1 MDLMDHLGLPAPN
14 AFDRHAPRCG
24 DPVLVVSDMT
34 VPGAQSTPG
43 HCVARPSR
51 AAGISPPRGR
61 TAWLVCLALT
71 SCLIVLLTPALRAQS
86 ASQQSGQPAAT
97 FQLPTL
103 IVTAQKEP
111 AEAQALPL
119 SLTTV
124 ATPTLQNAGI
134 QIVSEAGAYGP
145 NLQFT
150 EFTARKL
157 SNARF
162 RGIGASPANPSI
174 TTFFDGVP
182 QLNANTSSIDLVD
195 VDQIEFVRGP
205 QSALFGRNALGGL
218 INVTSTR
225 PSLDAW
231 SGSVSVPIGNV
242 DARDIRGGVAGPLV
256 AGRLAM
262 AASLQ
267 YGRRD
272 GYTVN
277 DLTGNDLDSRSA
289 FAGKGQVLWTPAR
302 NWETRVIVNGERDR
316 DGDYALSDLGG
327 LRRNPY
333 HTARDFEGH
342 THRDIFATTILNR
355 HEGTRLTFSATT
367 GFLSWNTEDLTDLD
381 YSPLPLVTRDNREE
395 SFQFT
400 QEVRVASPATAPLRF
415 SDNAALKWQGGV
427 FLFTQSYD
435 QLAVRNFAP
444 GFLLPFL
451 PIPIQQTSPRAAL
464 DDIGIGVFG
473 QGTVTLTERIDLTA
487 GLRFDHEQKD
497 ATLNVFFTPPIAP
510 AQETIADESFSN
522 VSPQFAAAFH
532 VTPGKT
538 VYASVAKGYKA
549 GGFNAG
555 APPRAELYDE
565 EHTWNVEGGMKT
577 TWANGRVAANAAV
590 FRIDWDDMQLNLP
603 NLFVPGEFYIANV
616 GGATS
621 SGVELELNARLHPNV
636 DVFGGIGYTRARFT
650 DDSISGGVPVAGNK
664 VPNTPDYTASLG
676 VQVSRPLAQGAS
688 LYGRA
693 EATFSGAFEYDDL
706 NTERQEA
713 YSLANFRAGV
723 RGRLVFVE
731 AWIRNAFDT
740 EYIPVA
746 FAYGQLAPSGFIGE
760 MGRPRTYGI
769 SAGVGF

>member
-1 MDLMDHLGLPAPN
+1 MVHLRGVRAS
-14 AFDRHAPRCG
+14 AVR
-24 DPVLVVSDMT
+24 LVIFSS
-34 VPGAQSTPG
+34 VP
-43 HCVARPSR
+43 
-51 AAGISPPRGR
+51 
-61 TAWLVCLALT
+61 LLLT
-71 SCLIVLLTPALRAQS
+71 SAAQAQPASPQA
-86 ASQQSGQPAAT
+86 GQPAVT

-111 AEAQALPL
+111 AEAQSLPL

-124 ATPTLQNAGI
+124 ARPALQNAGI

-157 SNARF
+157 SNPRF

-182 QLNANTSSIDLVD
+182 QLNANTSSIDLID
-195 VDQIEFVRGP
+195 VEQVEFVRGP
-205 QSALFGRNALGGL
+205 QSALFGRNTLGGL

-225 PSLDAW
+225 PPLGAW
-231 SGSVSVPIGNV
+231 SGSLSVPLGNI
-242 DARDIRGGVAGPLV
+242 DARDVRGSAAGPVV
-256 AGRLAM
+256 ADKLGM
-262 AASLQ
+262 AVSLQ

-289 FAGKGQVLWTPAR
+289 FAGKGQMLWTPVR

-333 HTARDFEGH
+333 HTARDFEGY

-355 HEGTRLTFSATT
+355 YDRASVTFSATT
-367 GFLSWNTEDLTDLD
+367 GFLKWKTVDATDLD

-400 QEVRVASPATAPLRF
+400 QEVRVASSASSPVRL
-415 SDNAALKWQGGV
+415 SDAGALKWQAGV
-427 FLFTQSYD
+427 FLFTQNYD
-435 QLAVRNFAP
+435 QDAARNFSA
-444 GFLLPFL
+444 GFLSPLLPF
-451 PIPIQQTSPRAAL
+451 PIRQTSPQASL
-464 DDIGIGVFG
+464 DDQGVGIFG
-473 QGTVTLTERIDLTA
+473 QGVVTLAERLDLTA

-497 ATLNVFFTPPIAP
+497 ANINVFTTPAIQPP
-510 AQETIADESFSN
+510 QQTVADEGFSN

-532 VTPGKT
+532 LNPRQTL
-538 VYASVAKGYKA
+538 YASVAHGYKA
-549 GGFNAG
+549 GGFNAV
-555 APPRAELYDE
+555 APPGTELYGE
-565 EHTWNVEGGMKT
+565 EHTWNIEGGLKSM
-577 TWANGRVAANAAV
+577 WAGGRVTANAAA
-590 FRIDWDDMQLNLP
+590 FHIDWDDMQLNLP

-621 SGVELELNARLHPNV
+621 SGVEVELNARVHPNV
-636 DVFGGIGYTRARFT
+636 DLFGGIGYTRARFK
-650 DDSISGGVPVAGNK
+650 DDSISGGVPVGGNT

-676 VQVSRPLAQGAS
+676 VQGSRSLAQGIS

-706 NTERQEA
+706 NSERQGA
-713 YSLANFRAGV
+713 YSLAHFRGGV
-723 RGRLVFVE
+723 RGRFVFAE

-740 EYIPVA
+740 NYIPVA

-760 MGRPRTYGI
+760 MGRPRTFGI